1 MSVTSIKRNI
11 LKISAFLLVVMSF
24 VMRVISI
31 PETNRDMTVFNLRW
45 YQTLY
50 QNGIGEALATNF
62 SNYAPPYT
70 YLLALATLTHGL
82 IPPLVAIKLIPICFD
97 LLGAFFIYK
106 IIKLKYPQNDVPILA
121 SAIYLAA
128 PTVILNSAYWG
139 QADSIYTSILLACL
153 YFLLTEQSLAA
164 MLAFGLAFSVK
175 AQAVFLL
182 PFLGVMVLRKKIH
195 WVYFGLIPLVYLIA
209 ILPVVLLG
217 RSLSD
222 ALLIYA
228 KQSDTFN
235 VLAMNAP
242 NFYSLFPRGWYSTIL
257 PLGLIVTAVILA
269 RWTYVTGQSKI
280 ELDKKYIILIALISA
295 SLTPFLL
302 PKMHDRY
309 FYPADVLSIVL
320 AFFWPGLWYIPILYQ
335 LASTG
340 AISIFLFNGDSGFV
354 VYGFLLNT
362 IAIAVLLKAQRL
374 VEIRDAINEK
384 ITSAFSWLVSALSPI
399 LLFGI
404 FLNILLSPSWIRV
417 EYALPHTASTLREL
431 NKSERFELASTTIS
445 YLNNDRRS
453 QYIER
458 FTLKDGS
465 LVYNKQE
472 TSILNKIKRN
482 TQEIIMVWNF
492 SLAFLYILG
501 WLAWAE
507 DWLPQFRHGVKR
519 GGWATIILVPI
530 VGVTIIAS
538 GFSPNLQNTD
548 MLLYLFPPTLW
559 RDSLLFM
566 AAGLIGGGF
575 LLTRIKT
582 VE

>member
-1 MSVTSIKRNI
+1 MAFTKRNI
-11 LKISAFLLVVMSF
+11 LKISTFLLVMLSF

-70 YLLALATLTHGL
+70 YLLALATLTREL

-106 IIKLKYPQNDVPILA
+106 IIKLKYPQSDFPMLA

-153 YFLLTEQSLAA
+153 YLLLTEQSFGA

-182 PFLGVMVLRKKIH
+182 PLLGVMALRKKIH
-195 WVYFGLIPLVYLIA
+195 WAYFGLIPLVYLIT

-217 RSLSD
+217 RPLSD

-242 NFYSLFPRGWYSTIL
+242 NLYSLFPREWYSTVL
-257 PLGLIVTAVILA
+257 PLGLVVAAVILSH
-269 RWTYVTGQSKI
+269 WTYVTSQSKT
-280 ELDKKYIILIALISA
+280 EFDKKHVVLIALISA
-295 SLTPFLL
+295 TLTPFLL

-320 AFFWPGLWYIPILYQ
+320 AFYWPGLWYIPILYQ

-340 AISIFLFNGDSGFV
+340 AISIFLFNGDSSFV
-354 VYGFLLNT
+354 VYGFLLIT
-362 IAIAVLLKAQRL
+362 IALAVLLKAQRH
-374 VEIRDAINEK
+374 VEIRGAIKEK
-384 ITSAFSWLVSALSPI
+384 IASAFSWLVSALIPI
-399 LLFGI
+399 LLFGVI
-404 FLNILLSPSWIRV
+404 LNILLSPSWIRV
-417 EYALPHTASTLREL
+417 EYALPHTASALRGL
-431 NKSERFELASTTIS
+431 SKSERFELASTTLN

-453 QYIER
+453 QYLER
-458 FTLKDGS
+458 LTLKDGS
-465 LVYNKQE
+465 PVYHEQE
-472 TSILNKIKRN
+472 TSILNKIKQN
-482 TQEIIMVWNF
+482 IQETITIWNL

-501 WLAWAE
+501 WLAWTG
-507 DWLPQFRHGVKR
+507 DCLPQFRRGVKR
-519 GGWATIILVPI
+519 GGWAAILLTSIAV
-530 VGVTIIAS
+530 VAIIAS
-538 GFSPNLQNTD
+538 GFSPNLQPTD
-548 MLLYLFPPTLW
+548 MLLYLFPPALW

-566 AAGLIGGGF
+566 AAGLIFWGF
-575 LLTRIKT
+575 LLTRIKE